1 MEATQNRRAPIARG
15 VLFVHSSPRALCP
28 HVEWA
33 AGRAL
38 GEAVNFDWSEQ
49 PALPGSQRA
58 EYYWEG
64 APGTGAVLA
73 SALRG
78 WDHLRFE
85 VTEDAGRGTDGGRW
99 LHTPGLG
106 IFHAQT
112 DSVGN
117 VVVPEDRIRS
127 AMDSAG
133 ANAIDLHRELRLA
146 LGQSWD
152 DELEPFRQ
160 ASDLNAVVW
169 LHQVG

>member
-1 MEATQNRRAPIARG
+1 MDVLQNRRAPIARG

-28 HVEWA
+28 HIEWA
-33 AGRAL
+33 AGGAL
-38 GEAVNFDWSEQ
+38 GEPINFEWSEQ

-64 APGTGAVLA
+64 APGSGAVLA

-78 WDHLRFE
+78 WDQLWFE
-85 VTEDAGRGTDGGRW
+85 VTEDAGPGTDGGRW

-127 AMDSAG
+127 AMNSAG

>member
-1 MEATQNRRAPIARG
+1 MDVVRNRRAPIARG
-15 VLFVHSSPRALCP
+15 VLFVHSSPRALRP
-28 HVEWA
+28 HLEWA

-38 GEAVNFDWSEQ
+38 GVPVNFEWSEQ

-64 APGTGAVLA
+64 PPGSGAVLA

-117 VVVPEDRIRS
+117 VVVPEDRIRA

>member
-1 MEATQNRRAPIARG
+1 MDVVQNRRAPIARG

-28 HVEWA
+28 HIEWA

-38 GEAVNFDWSEQ
+38 GAPVNFEWSEQ
-49 PALPGSQRA
+49 PVLPGSQRA
-58 EYYWEG
+58 EFYWEG
-64 APGTGAVLA
+64 APGSGAVLA

-117 VVVPEDRIRS
+117 IVVPEDRIRS

-169 LHQVG
+169 LHHVG

>member
-1 MEATQNRRAPIARG
+1 
-15 VLFVHSSPRALCP
+15 
-28 HVEWA
+28 
-33 AGRAL
+33 
-38 GEAVNFDWSEQ
+38 
-49 PALPGSQRA
+49 
-58 EYYWEG
+58 
-64 APGTGAVLA
+64 
-73 SALRG
+73 
-78 WDHLRFE
+78 
-85 VTEDAGRGTDGGRW
+85 VTEDAERGTDGGRW

-169 LHQVG
+169 LHHVG

>member
-1 MEATQNRRAPIARG
+1 MDAIQNRRAPIARG

-49 PALPGSQRA
+49 PALLGSQRA
-58 EYYWEG
+58 EYYWQG

-73 SALRG
+73 SSLRG

-127 AMDSAG
+127 AMDNAG

>member
-1 MEATQNRRAPIARG
+1 MDATYNRRAPIARG
-15 VLFVHSSPRALCP
+15 VLFVHSSPRAVCP
-28 HVEWA
+28 HIEWS
-33 AGRAL
+33 AGRTL

-49 PALPGSQRA
+49 PALPGSYRA

-64 APGTGAVLA
+64 PLGTGAALA
-73 SALRG
+73 SALLG
-78 WDHLRFE
+78 WEQLRFE
-85 VTEDAGRGTDGGRW
+85 VTEDAAPGSDGGRW
-99 LHTPGLG
+99 LHTPELG

-117 VVVPEDRIRS
+117 MVVPEDRIRS

-133 ANAIDLHRELRLA
+133 ANTIELHRHLRLA